1 MGKDRQKKAG
11 YPYPAIPHRWDGW
24 KDYTLRTGTALW
36 ESASGVEPEVVGVE
50 KAICISLSS
59 PRFS

>member
-1 MGKDRQKKAG
+1 MDKRKPDILIRLYHIDG
-11 YPYPAIPHRWDGW
+11 DGW

-36 ESASGVEPEVVGVE
+36 ESASGVEPEVVSVE